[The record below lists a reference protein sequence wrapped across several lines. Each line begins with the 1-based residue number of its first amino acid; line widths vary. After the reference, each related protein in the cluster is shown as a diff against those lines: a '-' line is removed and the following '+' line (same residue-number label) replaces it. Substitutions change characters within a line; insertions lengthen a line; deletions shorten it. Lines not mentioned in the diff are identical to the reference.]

1 MPGEDYLVFSFLIL
15 VAYLACLSL
24 SNEMNR
30 AKWLDCFDIC
40 FSNNLPY
47 KNMALDL
54 IYLSFNYR
62 ILRRQY

>member
-1 MPGEDYLVFSFLIL
+1 MLGEDYLVFSFLIL
-15 VAYLACLSL
+15 VAYLVCLRL

-30 AKWLDCFDIC
+30 AKWLDCFDPS
-40 FSNNLPY
+40 FSDKSPY

-62 ILRRQY
+62 ILWRQY